1 MDSTLSALRSLD
13 QSATVA
19 LTPYSETHNS
29 SKFAVSGT
37 SCWVSLSSPTPGKVM
52 LDAADAETW
61 R

>member
-13 QSATVA
+13 DQSATVA
-19 LTPYSETHNS
+19 LTRYSETHNS

-37 SCWVSLSSPTPGKVM
+37 SWWVSLSSPTPGKVM
-52 LDAADAETW
+52 LDAADETW